1 MQRPWIF
8 GVSKP
13 KWRQGRWGHR
23 GQCREGDPHASPRIA
38 EFQRCHLVACLKN
51 EVLIE
56 EVLKEMKIGLGGSH
70 RALQDV
76 FDNSMQL
83 NSADE
88 KVADSLMEPK
98 REQLRAT

>member
-1 MQRPWIF
+1 MAYRNQN
-8 GVSKP
+8 G
-13 KWRQGRWGHR
+13 GRADGDT
-23 GQCREGDPHASPRIA
+23 GDSAEEGDPHASPRIA

-88 KVADSLMEPK
+88 KVAESLMEPK